1 MKAFS
6 CPQCGALL
14 QNFSIEQNIARCD
27 YCGAKI
33 LIRPLG
39 EINPKTG
46 EEEFEISLVTR
57 AESGVEEKETYSRGK
72 FTFTKNKYQVNESLK
87 EIFDN
92 KKEKKPAYFLPLIVS
107 AIIIFILAAAYL
119 NLAR

>member
-46 EEEFEISLVTR
+46 EEEFEFLSSLVLRAVLKKRKLIPGENSPLLKTNIRLTR
-57 AESGVEEKETYSRGK
+57 A
-72 FTFTKNKYQVNESLK
+72 
-87 EIFDN
+87 
-92 KKEKKPAYFLPLIVS
+92 
-107 AIIIFILAAAYL
+107 
-119 NLAR
+119 